1 MPDAPVRVHELFL
14 GYACNERCLFCSQ
27 EFAWRR
33 DPFLPFDEA
42 ARRVWRAYQDGSR
55 VLVLN
60 GGEPTLHEGLV
71 RLVAFARKTGF
82 PEVHIQTNGLALA
95 DPGYADEIT
104 GAGLTLAR
112 FSIHGHTAALHDA
125 QVQVPGAF
133 VKAWKGLENL
143 RARGAAVG
151 VNVVLNCLN
160 APRLAETCGF
170 FLDEGVWDIGLIFPL
185 YEGDMAHYVDRTA
198 LSLSDAAAAVRR
210 AFSVFR
216 ARGAEPPFLL
226 NFPPCVLPGYE
237 GRILRWSRDSAA
249 LYDKGRTLLIDP
261 EAYRLD
267 RPEAGKGLAEAS
279 VEGKEKPASCAR
291 CVYGARC
298 LGTEKRYLARFGAAE
313 LVPLDAVPRPFSR
326 GWTGTRAWRR
336 VVRVR

>member
-42 ARRVWRAYQDGSR
+42 ARRVWTAYQRGSR

-82 PEVHIQTNGLALA
+82 PEVHIQTNGLKLSEP
-95 DPGYADEIT
+95 DYADALT
-104 GAGLTLAR
+104 AAGLTLAR
-112 FSIHGHTAALHDA
+112 FSIHGHTPALHDA

-133 VKAWKGLENL
+133 AKAMAGLGNL
-143 RARGAAVG
+143 RARGAAAG
-151 VNVVLNCLN
+151 VNVVLNRLN
-160 APRLAETCGF
+160 APQLSETCAF
-170 FLDEGVWDIGLIFPL
+170 FLDQGVWDIGLIFPL
-185 YEGDMAHYVDRTA
+185 YEGDMAHYAERTELTLTA
-198 LSLSDAAAAVRR
+198 AAAAVRR
-210 AFSVFR
+210 AFAEFR
-216 ARGAEPPFLL
+216 RRGAEPPFLL

-237 GRILRWSRDSAA
+237 SRILRWSRDSAA

-261 EAYRLD
+261 QAYRLD
-267 RPEAGKGLAEAS
+267 RPEAGKGLDEAS
-279 VEGKEKPASCAR
+279 AEGKEKPASCAR
-291 CVYGARC
+291 CVYAERC
-298 LGTEKRYLARFGAAE
+298 LGTERRYLARFGAAE
-313 LVPLDAVPRPFSR
+313 LVPLDAIPKPFSR
-326 GWTGTRAWRR
+326 GWGGSRSWRR